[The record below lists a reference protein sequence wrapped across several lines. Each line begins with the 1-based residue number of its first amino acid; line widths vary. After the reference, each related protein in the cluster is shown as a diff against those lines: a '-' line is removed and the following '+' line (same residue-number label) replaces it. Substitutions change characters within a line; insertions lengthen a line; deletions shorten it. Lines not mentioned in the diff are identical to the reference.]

1 MKGVSLS
8 ETSSRLVRI
17 ARPTVVIGAVGALVA
32 SLLVAVAGPANA
44 AGPITVASTGTLGVP
59 MPVTITTNPPS
70 GVGANAVFVT
80 FSPASCATGGQ
91 LSDNLNNNGVAVL
104 SWIPVNVG
112 NCQLT
117 ANNANGPLGA
127 PTTVTINP
135 ATTTTTLTAPA
146 TAAVNQAVTLTATV
160 ASQGGSQSGPVG
172 SVRFAI
178 QNGAV
183 IAPTVPLNGA
193 MPSVATFNWT
203 PTTTGTFNIV
213 ATYTPANNAFSC
225 GNACASAAVAVAVT
239 PTGSNVA
246 LVVPPLYQGQAT
258 NITAQ
263 VFATPSAGNVA
274 FTANGAAI
282 GGPVAVGSNNAATV
296 SYTPSAQGATTIV
309 ATWTGSNGATG
320 SATQTVTAL
329 PPGSPDTITVDP
341 NGDAAPWTTNPANPV
356 TAGQYNLITK
366 SASGAP
372 VTLAVSGSPCSLA
385 GTVLTVSGASGA
397 CTLTAS
403 SPGGHGYAPATNTY
417 TLNIGQS
424 GQTAALAAPN
434 SQNIRKGRVITL
446 ATPRQGTTNA
456 GEEIE
461 WSVTAGANRCRLIY
475 PASGA
480 VRLKKVRAGACTVVG
495 EAPATGGFG
504 PFFIQ
509 RRY

>member
-1 MKGVSLS
+1 LS
-8 ETSSRLVRI
+8 NVKTRLVRI
-17 ARPTVVIGAVGALVA
+17 ARPAVVVGAVGALVA
-32 SLLVAVAGPANA
+32 SLLVAVSAPASA
-44 AGPITVASTGTLGVP
+44 AGPITVASTGTLGIA
-59 MPVTITTNPPS
+59 MPITVTTTPPS
-70 GVGANAVFVT
+70 GVGANTVFVT

-91 LSDNLNNNGVAVL
+91 LSDNLNNNGVAVMA
-104 SWIPVNVG
+104 WTPFNAG
-112 NCQLT
+112 TCQLT
-117 ANNANGPLGA
+117 ASNANGALGA
-127 PTTVTINP
+127 PVSVTINP
-135 ATTTTTLTAPA
+135 ATTTTTVTAPT

-203 PTTTGTFNIV
+203 PTTTGTFNII
-213 ATYTPANNAFSC
+213 ATYTPANSAFSC
-225 GNACASAAVAVAVT
+225 GNACASAPVSVAVT
-239 PTGSNVA
+239 PTGSNVG
-246 LVVPPLYQGQAT
+246 LVVPPMYQGQPV

-263 VFATPSAGNVA
+263 IFANPSAGNVA
-274 FTANGAAI
+274 FTANGTAI

-296 SYTPSAQGATTIV
+296 SYTPPAQGATTIV

-320 SATQTVTAL
+320 TATQAVTVL

-356 TAGQYNLITK
+356 TAGQYNLITRT
-366 SASGAP
+366 ASGAP

-385 GTVLTVSGASGA
+385 GTVLTVSGASGS

-403 SPGGHGYAPATNTY
+403 SAGGHGYAPATNTY

-424 GQTAALAAPN
+424 GQTASLAAPP
-434 SQNIRKGRVITL
+434 SQNIRRGRTITL
-446 ATPRQGTTNA
+446 ATPRQGETNA

-475 PASGA
+475 PANGA
-480 VRLKKVRAGACTVVG
+480 VRMNKVRAGRCTVVG